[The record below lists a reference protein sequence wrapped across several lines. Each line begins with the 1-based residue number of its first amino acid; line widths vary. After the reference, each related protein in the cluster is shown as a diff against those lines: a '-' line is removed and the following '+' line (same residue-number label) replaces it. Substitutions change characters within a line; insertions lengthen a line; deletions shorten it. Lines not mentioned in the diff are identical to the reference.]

1 MYNQLG
7 ICELFIIVTLNMYI
21 THLSFQTKKKKCGR
35 ANVREKSVRKY
46 SVALKTLRSI
56 LES

>member
-21 THLSFQTKKKKCGR
+21 THLSFQTKKKK
-35 ANVREKSVRKY
+35 NVEGQMYVKRV
-46 SVALKTLRSI
+46 
-56 LES
+56 LESIVLP